1 MNNKLLIVGS
11 FPDDRSNIFGGI
23 AKSCKVLINSKFFN
37 EFEIQRL
44 DSSQLSYPKPSLFFR
59 SINAMSRIIKLTYV
73 NFTQK
78 SDVVLIFCS
87 DGLSAIEKGIMII
100 ISKFQ
105 GSKVMIFPRAG
116 NLIVQT
122 KKNRIFNYLIK
133 ILFNK
138 SDIFLAQGKNW
149 KKFAKDLL
157 NIDVDKIEIIHNWT
171 ATNEL
176 LEIGHNREFMHKQ
189 NIKLLYI
196 GWIEKE
202 KGLIELIN
210 AIKILVQK
218 GYSLELVLIGD
229 GSMREEIE
237 SYTRENKIDKKVF
250 LKGWLSSNAIKFYL
264 KVSDIFILPSWQEG
278 MPNSLIEA
286 VSSGIPSVASSV
298 GVIPNY
304 FTHLENIML
313 TEPKNIT
320 NLHMSI
326 EELIKD
332 FNLRKKLSNNAL
344 IIAKNFFS
352 EDKSLENLSNKIK
365 QI

>member
-23 AKSCKVLINSKFFN
+23 AKSCRILINSNHFN
-37 EFEIQRL
+37 EFKILKL
-44 DSSQLSYPKPSLFFR
+44 DSSQASSPKPSLLIRFLYA
-59 SINAMSRIIKLTYV
+59 ISRILRLIYLNIAK
-73 NFTQK
+73 K
-78 SDVVLIFCS
+78 PEVVLIFCS
-87 DGLSAIEKGIMII
+87 DGFSAIEKGIMII

-196 GWIEKE
+196 GWLEKE

-218 GYSLELVLIGD
+218 GFSLELVLIGD

-264 KVSDIFILPSWQEG
+264 KESDIFILPSWQEG

-304 FTHLENIML
+304 FTHLENIIL

-344 IIAKNFFS
+344 LIAKNFFS